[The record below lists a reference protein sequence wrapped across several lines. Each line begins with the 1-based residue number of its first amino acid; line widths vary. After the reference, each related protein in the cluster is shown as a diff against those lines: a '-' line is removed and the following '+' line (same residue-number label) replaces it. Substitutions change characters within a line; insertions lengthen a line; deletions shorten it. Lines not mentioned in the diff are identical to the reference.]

1 MKKDLLTLSDLSTLI
16 EDDVYGW
23 LDPISCIKRRNC
35 SGGTGPEMV
44 KRALTRAKEEL
55 TSQKTLFPRQDRTES
70 SAPRG
75 PFGK

>member
-23 LDPISCIKRRNC
+23 LDPISCLKPRNC

-55 TSQKTLFPRQDRTES
+55 TS
-70 SAPRG
+70 
-75 PFGK
+75 